1 MKTGALRRVLSLAV
15 LVVLAVVL
23 AGLVWSRWGSLAAPE
38 AALEGRYRTEEQWI
52 AAEIAQDILEMAQYA
67 KDPRSSSEVGRFAV
81 EPLARNA
88 LDASGEVRSAVA
100 PSNDETTLAALTS
113 PLADVIEAQN
123 QRVSQ
128 HLTASMA
135 DADADEEAALVVGA
149 LVVREA
155 SEVFWDV
162 RQLLC
167 RMAAHLSMARALRHT
182 PEHGLNGRYAD
193 AILAAYAS
201 RSREAMKKLDALE
214 ASAGGSQGQRA
225 WVRALRIWLTAD
237 WRPLASPSQGTLI
250 ERLLYFRALGWTL
263 GGASAVQFYQSFEAE
278 PIPDWGRI
286 ALENLSG
293 TEVGGFAEE
302 GAEPEQAEA
311 RDIWR
316 RIHGRDLAGS
326 DLVAAL
332 NRPASRCITPTGP
345 RVLAWGTW
353 AAGLQRHVCHRV
365 LRINRYWEQVVALP
379 EQAQATRAAF
389 DDRFGGLVLYPFVQG
404 LRWHHGRIHLESFGS
419 ALNRGVSTAAE
430 HPELLTAFVWDRMAQ
445 TARYAVTR
453 RRMPPLLP
461 WFAAWVPSGT
471 AYAAGSRV
479 YLPGFEQAAT
489 EPLTALWERNPW
501 NYSLNSR
508 IVEARFGQQP
518 TPDQIHGVFAQ
529 RANYD
534 VGVLRWMAGAAGGR
548 SPERA
553 RLLEDACKLL
563 ADSCVDLARHLVA
576 ARHDEEAVPALQ
588 RAFERAK
595 DRVALTHGILA
606 LVAHYHD
613 RGQHAEAS
621 RVAQEAAD
629 TGSSAGLALM
639 GRLKEWRGELEGAE
653 DYFQQVESRY
663 KEPEEL
669 AAFYRRMVDAGR
681 SGYQSKF
688 QHAIS
693 AAFPNGLERLDP
705 KQLPP
710 IPTDGVG
717 LSNPGPDAPL
727 AGLEAGDI
735 VVGLDGLR
743 VHDRRQYMYVVNF
756 DSRPDMTMHLW
767 RKGRYLEVP
776 VHVMNR
782 YLPLD
787 LHTYPTT
794 ER

>member
-302 GAEPEQAEA
+302 GAEPEQD
-311 RDIWR
+311 RKSTR
-316 RIHGRDLAGS
+316 
-326 DLVAAL
+326 L
-332 NRPASRCITPTGP
+332 NSSHIT
-345 RVLAWGTW
+345 
-353 AAGLQRHVCHRV
+353 
-365 LRINRYWEQVVALP
+365 I
-379 EQAQATRAAF
+379 
-389 DDRFGGLVLYPFVQG
+389 
-404 LRWHHGRIHLESFGS
+404 S
-419 ALNRGVSTAAE
+419 
-430 HPELLTAFVWDRMAQ
+430 
-445 TARYAVTR
+445 YAVFCLKKKKKKETK
-453 RRMPPLLP
+453 
-461 WFAAWVPSGT
+461 S
-471 AYAAGSRV
+471 
-479 YLPGFEQAAT
+479 
-489 EPLTALWERNPW
+489 
-501 NYSLNSR
+501 
-508 IVEARFGQQP
+508 
-518 TPDQIHGVFAQ
+518 
-529 RANYD
+529 
-534 VGVLRWMAGAAGGR
+534 
-548 SPERA
+548 
-553 RLLEDACKLL
+553 CK
-563 ADSCVDLARHLVA
+563 
-576 ARHDEEAVPALQ
+576 
-588 RAFERAK
+588 
-595 DRVALTHGILA
+595 
-606 LVAHYHD
+606 
-613 RGQHAEAS
+613 
-621 RVAQEAAD
+621 
-629 TGSSAGLALM
+629 
-639 GRLKEWRGELEGAE
+639 
-653 DYFQQVESRY
+653 Y
-663 KEPEEL
+663 KI
-669 AAFYRRMVDAGR
+669 
-681 SGYQSKF
+681 KINNIK
-688 QHAIS
+688 HNI
-693 AAFPNGLERLDP
+693 
-705 KQLPP
+705 
-710 IPTDGVG
+710 T
-717 LSNPGPDAPL
+717 
-727 AGLEAGDI
+727 
-735 VVGLDGLR
+735 
-743 VHDRRQYMYVVNF
+743 
-756 DSRPDMTMHLW
+756 
-767 RKGRYLEVP
+767 
-776 VHVMNR
+776 
-782 YLPLD
+782 
-787 LHTYPTT
+787 
-794 ER
+794 